1 MKLAITVF
9 VPLFL
14 AASVL
19 CARNYWQQE
28 VPPQA
33 QALENPYAADPSAA
47 AAGEKL
53 YRRYCAACHGEDA
66 QGIGHT
72 PALRTLQVERA
83 SPGTLFWL
91 LRNGKLDRGMPS
103 WSKLPDQQRWQI
115 VTYLKILPGR
125 TH

>member
-1 MKLAITVF
+1 
-9 VPLFL
+9 
-14 AASVL
+14 
-19 CARNYWQQE
+19 
-28 VPPQA
+28 
-33 QALENPYAADPSAA
+33 
-47 AAGEKL
+47 
-53 YRRYCAACHGEDA
+53 
-66 QGIGHT
+66 
-72 PALRTLQVERA
+72 VERA